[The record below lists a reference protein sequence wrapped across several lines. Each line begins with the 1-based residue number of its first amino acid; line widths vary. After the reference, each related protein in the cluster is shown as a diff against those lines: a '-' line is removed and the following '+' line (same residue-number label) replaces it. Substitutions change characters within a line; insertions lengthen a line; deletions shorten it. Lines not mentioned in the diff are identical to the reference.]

1 MAKFKV
7 GDRVRAVRDKPMHNI
22 SRGDVHTID
31 SIDSAGDLWFRDNPL
46 CGSDCCS
53 QPGNFELVTNSKGA
67 TIVSERRTFK
77 QLKDSMEVKK
87 GALFQEKCDDG
98 GQEYVLLDWEQY
110 TKHIESNQAHG
121 FDQKSLARD
130 EVEQEPDW
138 FVEVFKVHPEY
149 LEKGEIEA
157 WEHFRKTYKKPAT
170 KTKVSKHVPR
180 LVEVVDMHNIGMTN
194 KAIARKLKIRPE
206 SVYTYLWKARK
217 TGLLG

>member
-1 MAKFKV
+1 MAKFKK
-7 GDRVRAVRDKPMHNI
+7 GDRVRYIRDTEYYGVNYGGVNY
-22 SRGDVHTID
+22 GDVGVID
-31 SIDSAGDLWFRDNPL
+31 EN
-46 CGSDCCS
+46 GSDAPYCLFDTAI
-53 QPGNFELVTNSKGA
+53 QRRVAFLEDELELVTNSKGA

-77 QLKDSMEVKK
+77 QLKDSYHMTK
-87 GALFQEKCDDG
+87 GALWQEECDDG
-98 GQEYVLLDWEQY
+98 TQPYKVINASEVYKGKDTRNTTAPDRTIIEEQ
-110 TKHIESNQAHG
+110 
-121 FDQKSLARD
+121 
-130 EVEQEPDW
+130 PDW